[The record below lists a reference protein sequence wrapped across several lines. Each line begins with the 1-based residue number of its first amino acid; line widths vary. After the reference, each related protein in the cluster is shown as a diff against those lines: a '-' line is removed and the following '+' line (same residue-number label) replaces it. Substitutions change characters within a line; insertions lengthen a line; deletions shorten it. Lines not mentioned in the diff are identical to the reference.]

1 MGNWEYMKVKCDNY
15 ALLIVQNFQEVVF
28 VASLGIWVGLWIE
41 SYFLNVENLNLEAS
55 NVNQLVSGIGLKSV
69 TYEKEMESLKTDMV
83 ADCVESICLCF
94 GVCYACRLID
104 HS

>member
-1 MGNWEYMKVKCDNY
+1 MITTPSSLYITFKKLF
-15 ALLIVQNFQEVVF
+15 LL
-28 VASLGIWVGLWIE
+28 LGRPWIE

-104 HS
+104 HSWLYHFRLAR